1 MVFRYGVRAK
11 PKSRTIKTMPIRIA
25 IIDDNINLLRN
36 ISQNLSNFEEISLV
50 FKAMNGRDAVSLAAT
65 ERPEVILMD
74 IEMPEMD
81 GIEATRLIKAKFPEI
96 KIIMVTVFDRD
107 DKIFEAIKAGAS
119 GYLMKDEK
127 PSRIV
132 AAIEEAVEGGAP
144 MSPTI
149 ALKTLQMLRN
159 HVVINEKVIQN
170 IENISSPD
178 VFNLSKREFEILE
191 KIAEGITYQQIGDK
205 LFISAKTVRKHI
217 EHIYEKLQ
225 VHTKF
230 EAIKIG
236 QQNHWF

>member
-1 MVFRYGVRAK
+1 
-11 PKSRTIKTMPIRIA
+11 MPIRIA
-25 IIDDNINLLRN
+25 IIDDNINLLRS
-36 ISQNLSNFEEISLV
+36 ISQNLSNFEEVTLV
-50 FKAMNGRDAVSLAAT
+50 YKAMNGCDAVSLAGT
-65 ERPEVILMD
+65 EQPEVILMD

-81 GIEATRLIKAKFPEI
+81 GIEATRLIKAKFPNI

-149 ALKTLQMLRN
+149 ALKTLQMLRQQ
-159 HVVINEKVIQN
+159 VVVGEKNIQN
-170 IENISSPD
+170 LDSVSSPES
-178 VFNLSKREFEILE
+178 FNLSKREFEILE
-191 KIAEGITYQQIGDK
+191 KIGEGITYQQIGDK

-225 VHTKF
+225 VHTKL

-236 QQNHWF
+236 RKNNWF

>member
-1 MVFRYGVRAK
+1 
-11 PKSRTIKTMPIRIA
+11 
-25 IIDDNINLLRN
+25 
-36 ISQNLSNFEEISLV
+36 
-50 FKAMNGRDAVSLAAT
+50 
-65 ERPEVILMD
+65 
-74 IEMPEMD
+74 MPEMD
-81 GIEATRLIKAKFPEI
+81 GIEATRIIKTKFPDI

-132 AAIEEAVEGGAP
+132 AAIEEAIEGGAP

-149 ALKTLQMLRN
+149 ALKTLQMLRQQ
-159 HVVINEKVIQN
+159 VVVGETFVQN
-170 IENISSPD
+170 IESVSSPE

-225 VHTKF
+225 VHTRF
-230 EAIKIG
+230 DAVKIG

>member
-1 MVFRYGVRAK
+1 
-11 PKSRTIKTMPIRIA
+11 MPIKIA

-36 ISQNLSNFEEISLV
+36 ISQNLSVFEEVSIV

-65 ERPEVILMD
+65 EHPEVILMD

-81 GIEATRLIKAKFPEI
+81 GIEATRLIKSQFPNI

-132 AAIEEAVEGGAP
+132 AAIEEAIEGGAP

-149 ALKTLQMLRN
+149 ALKTLQMLRQK
-159 HVVINEKVIQN
+159 VVVGEKIVRN
-170 IENISSPD
+170 IETVSSPES
-178 VFNLSKREFEILE
+178 FNLSKREFEILE

-225 VHTKF
+225 VHSKF
-230 EAIKIG
+230 DAVKVG
-236 QQNHWF
+236 QQNRWF